1 VPVGRTPGKVED
13 LSGIALSQVR
23 EMADLR
29 EACGDGIIALGLLEG
44 LVDGEQVDVDG
55 GNLCQPDNCQ
65 KSKSEDGIPRLL
77 TVLFERAD

>member
-44 LVDGEQVDVDG
+44 LVDGE
-55 GNLCQPDNCQ
+55 
-65 KSKSEDGIPRLL
+65 
-77 TVLFERAD
+77 